1 MYASPLKLSVA
12 SLHSMYSVF
21 PCCGEEGAL
30 LSWSYVL
37 LVSVQMCLSSTGE
50 VFFCGSEDIASAI
63 ALGVFFLCTQNLWIF
78 LAWFPAYDFSF
89 FFIFLA

>member
-1 MYASPLKLSVA
+1 MLW
-12 SLHSMYSVF
+12 
-21 PCCGEEGAL
+21 GGGAL

-78 LAWFPAYDFSF
+78 LHGFLHMVLVF
-89 FFIFLA
+89 FHIPWLSGPSIFKT